1 MFDAVSGATK
11 FIKSN
16 NTDALSTNS
25 NSLTSFDSDGF
36 YLGTA
41 AITNRSGGTF
51 ASWNWKANGS
61 GSANTGG
68 TINSTVS
75 VNTTAGFS
83 IVKYTGT
90 GSTGATIGH
99 GLGAKPNVIIL
110 KNISNTQQWTSYWSS
125 LGATKFMRFN
135 ATDAVGTASNRW
147 NNTEPTTSLF
157 TVGND
162 GEVNQSGLNHI
173 AYCFAEKTGYS
184 KFGSYVGNG
193 DSNGSFIYTGF
204 RPAWVIIK
212 KTNDTHAW
220 RIYDSVRDTHNVTE
234 KILESNTSNA
244 EATSGTYVLDL
255 VSNGFKFRG
264 NGDGVNG
271 SGQSFI
277 YMCFAEAPLVGSNN
291 IPCTAR

>member
-1 MFDAVSGATK
+1 
-11 FIKSN
+11 
-16 NTDALSTNS
+16 
-25 NSLTSFDSDGF
+25 
-36 YLGTA
+36 
-41 AITNRSGGTF
+41 
-51 ASWNWKANGS
+51 
-61 GSANTGG
+61 
-68 TINSTVS
+68 
-75 VNTTAGFS
+75 
-83 IVKYTGT
+83 
-90 GSTGATIGH
+90 
-99 GLGAKPNVIIL
+99 
-110 KNISNTQQWTSYWSS
+110 
-125 LGATKFMRFN
+125 MRFN

-291 IPCTAR
+291 IPCLLYTSDAADE